1 MGKISKWILSSLAVG
16 AIQAQDFE
24 VTNCEDANVS
34 LIWRIP
40 LTESKHLAKWVAR
53 RDKNYIT
60 QYFFWYIKIHFFKSK
75 IIWDNYFRVIP
86 PYLWESRSST
96 LMLISMLIKMI
107 SLWIMGT
114 MRRHLREV
122 LSIWFMMMPMTVS
135 RKILE
140 FNLVLNIL
148 IVFSE
153 LILSYTLGTPQTQ
166 HIALNSNVNI
176 RYFFIFSQSI
186 W

>member
-1 MGKISKWILSSLAVG
+1 
-16 AIQAQDFE
+16 
-24 VTNCEDANVS
+24 
-34 LIWRIP
+34 
-40 LTESKHLAKWVAR
+40 
-53 RDKNYIT
+53 
-60 QYFFWYIKIHFFKSK
+60 
-75 IIWDNYFRVIP
+75 
-86 PYLWESRSST
+86 
-96 LMLISMLIKMI
+96 MLISMLIKMI

-114 MRRHLREV
+114 MRRYLREV

-135 RKILE
+135 RTILE

-176 RYFFIFSQSI
+176 RYFNIFSQSAWSDFKFFKSVERDKVWVPVSNKHQWFEYWFCSFTNEYRYLTNKHRYEFSFTCHPLRFNRLQPSWFNCKSCWLVEWLI
-186 W
+186 